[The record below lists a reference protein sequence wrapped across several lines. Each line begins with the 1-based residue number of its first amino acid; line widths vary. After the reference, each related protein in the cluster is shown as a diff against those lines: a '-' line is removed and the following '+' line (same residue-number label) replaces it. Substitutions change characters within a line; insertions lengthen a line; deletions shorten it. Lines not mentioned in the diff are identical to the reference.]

1 MALACAVVSVSAA
14 DVGLYFLVQT
24 NDLPV
29 GGVPVV
35 ARLVKLTVEVVGQLL
50 RAVAGVTS
58 GFGVPATQQVVT
70 VSVAAADCVPHELLS
85 WVAFTLY
92 LLPLTLQVT
101 LDTVRVATLPVGV
114 LPTKLVYIGA
124 EPAAVMSVQVVP
136 PSVLVCHWYLTLSVV
151 VVAKVLPFKGPIT
164 VAGYVVPATLAET
177 VEANVVDALWAMAL
191 FVGAVAAVVMAC

>member
-1 MALACAVVSVSAA
+1 MALACAVVSVSVA

-50 RAVAGVTS
+50 IAVAGVTS

-70 VSVAAADCVPHELLS
+70 VSVAAADCVPQELLS

-92 LLPLTLQVT
+92 LLPLTLHVT

-136 PSVLVCHWYLTLSVV
+136 PSVLVCHWYLTMSVV
-151 VVAKVLPFKGPIT
+151 VAPAVPPKVPII

-177 VEANVVDALWAMAL
+177 VEANVVDALCAMAL